1 MHNVVGVVAV
11 VTSAATPSQATPPLH
26 HDLPFH
32 LNQFYAP
39 SLLHQQ
45 LPIATVAAILLAL
58 AATAATTTDGVP
70 HRAAVAASPST
81 FGVTASTPPTP
92 TRIRR
97 RHLRRHQSHR
107 RSYAPPPQQHP
118 DHIFAPSLAQLPQ
131 LTYSSTTT
139 LLALA
144 ATTANAAPV
153 PATTHPSTHHHY
165 PHAVRR
171 DGPLQRRV
179 RHALP
184 AIVLWYRHPRPRALL
199 R

>member
-26 HDLPFH
+26 HALPFH
-32 LNQFYAP
+32 VNQFYAP

-45 LPIATVAAILLAL
+45 PPIATVAAILLAL

-70 HRAAVAASPST
+70 HRAAIAASPST
-81 FGVTASTPPTP
+81 FDVTASTPPTP

-118 DHIFAPSLAQLPQ
+118 DHLFGPSPAA
-131 LTYSSTTT
+131 THSST
-139 LLALA
+139 
-144 ATTANAAPV
+144 N
-153 PATTHPSTHHHY
+153 HHY

-171 DGPLQRRV
+171 CGPLQCRH
-179 RHALP
+179 RHALST
-184 AIVLWYRHPRPRALL
+184 IVLRFRHSRPRGLL
-199 R
+199 RRPLP